1 MFIHGQISFFIDLS
15 LSVDQISG
23 HVNQIQNTVDRFVP
37 ISQEV
42 LFIFNWFEV
51 DNSIDTVDS
60 AGDGFVVVQGAQ
72 LFLAVVLLHFD

>member
-23 HVNQIQNTVDRFVP
+23 HVNQIQNAVDRFVP
-37 ISQEV
+37 ISQEI

-60 AGDGFVVVQGAQ
+60 AGDGFVVVQGA
-72 LFLAVVLLHFD
+72 

>member
-72 LFLAVVLLHFD
+72 LFLAVVLLHLD

>member
-1 MFIHGQISFFIDLS
+1 MFIHGQISFFIDFS

-23 HVNQIQNTVDRFVP
+23 HVNQIQNAVDRFVP

-60 AGDGFVVVQGAQ
+60 AGDGFVVVQGA
-72 LFLAVVLLHFD
+72 

>member
-1 MFIHGQISFFIDLS
+1 MLIHGQISFFIDLS

-60 AGDGFVVVQGAQ
+60 AGDGFVVVQGA
-72 LFLAVVLLHFD
+72 

>member
-60 AGDGFVVVQGAQ
+60 AGDGFVVVQGA
-72 LFLAVVLLHFD
+72 